1 MSVAGPPARKGWF
14 PLSVRAVSGMALPF
28 KNYDD
33 VKIGPVKRNRHFRQ
47 VRRRFLVALWRELC
61 VVWPIVSE
69 LVAFQLVMGALVSL
83 LQGWPLGDALYFTF
97 VTALSIGYGDLVPK
111 GFLARL
117 IAMVIGF
124 TGILLTGLVA
134 AVGVRALQLATDES
148 ERSVQGAHPAPPRP
162 SRHAPQD
169 EPPAA
174 DGVKMDVCR
183 KGS

>member
-1 MSVAGPPARKGWF
+1 
-14 PLSVRAVSGMALPF
+14 
-28 KNYDD
+28 
-33 VKIGPVKRNRHFRQ
+33 
-47 VRRRFLVALWRELC
+47 
-61 VVWPIVSE
+61 
-69 LVAFQLVMGALVSL
+69 MGALVSL
-83 LQGWPLGDALYFTF
+83 LQGWPLGDAFYFTF

-134 AVGVRALQLATDES
+134 AIGVRALQLATDES
-148 ERSVQGAHPAPPRP
+148 VGSAPGAYPGPPRP

-174 DGVKMDVCR
+174 DGVVGC
-183 KGS
+183 